1 MLRKSERLDEIL
13 KSFAGARERAHD
25 PEFQT
30 LWREKALQIQ
40 RLDLSE
46 MVMTTQERRPTWR

>member
-46 MVMTTQERRPTWR
+46 MVMTTQERRPTWQ